1 MDAAVLTRVPAGVR
15 ARTLPAAAVLTVLVA
30 ASSVVRFLVLALRLQ
45 TPVYLP
51 DEYTYS
57 ALARSIAE
65 TGHPTIRGVSAHFP
79 ALLEPILAAPFWL
92 THDPGLALRL
102 TQAEHSVLM
111 SLGAIPVYLLCRRLS
126 LGTGYALAAA
136 VLTLVSADLSYA
148 SYVMAEPVAFPL
160 VLTTVYAAVVALE
173 SPSRRIQLALVGLIA
188 LSTFARLQ
196 LVVLAPVVLVAGLI
210 VVRFD
215 LRRFVAKCG
224 LLTIGLALPVVAA
237 LAAGP
242 QRLLGTYHGVLDL
255 HATTGTVAHQ
265 LGLHLLLIVF
275 VSSVVLLPGALVA
288 LVNGL
293 VRPQTVV
300 EESFAWLTV
309 LLGAAVVAQAV
320 FIGSTVSGG
329 FGERYLIYV
338 VPLLATAFGLYARR
352 GGGRVA
358 VLGLS
363 ALFALLAM
371 RFPLTHYTDR
381 SSDSPL
387 LWAVSRV
394 QLLLGAA
401 DAALLVSIV
410 AVALALVAAAV
421 GLRPQRRYGAALA
434 TAIAVQA
441 VVAGAAVSW
450 DVGLNAQA
458 RSGVLP
464 ADMRWIDHAAIG
476 PVTMLETPDS
486 NRGAADEQFLW
497 NKSLTRVGLLPGAL
511 VIDAYDNPAVR
522 VAGDG
527 RLSTVHGPV
536 AGAVVVDASRTWTT
550 FAGAR
555 VAASTSSPVTPYV
568 LWQPTGPGPL
578 RLAAE
583 ARGIRSD
590 GWLTADGTVTV
601 WPASKPHLLRLRLRL
616 PSQAAPDTIHFRTGA
631 LTRDV
636 TIQPG
641 TTRTISLLVPGL
653 GHPWTLRWSCDR
665 YAYRGADRVSFLT
678 APPQLIDA

>member
-30 ASSVVRFLVLALRLQ
+30 ASSVVRYLVLALRLQ
-45 TPVYLP
+45 TPMYLP

-57 ALARSIAE
+57 ALARSIAG

-111 SLGAIPVYLLCRRLS
+111 SLGAVPVYLLCRRLS

-160 VLTTVYAAVVALE
+160 VLATVYAAVVALE
-173 SPSRRIQLALVGLIA
+173 SPSRRAQLALIGLIGLA
-188 LSTFARLQ
+188 TFARLQ
-196 LVVLAPVVLVAGLI
+196 LVVLAPVVIVAGLI
-210 VVRFD
+210 VERFD
-215 LRRFVAKCG
+215 LRRFAAKCG
-224 LLTIGLALPVVAA
+224 LMTVGLALPVVAA

-242 QRLLGTYHGVLDL
+242 ERLLGTYHGVLDL
-255 HATTGTVAHQ
+255 HATAGTVAHQ
-265 LGLHLLLIVF
+265 IGLHLLLVVF

-288 LVNGL
+288 LANGIA
-293 VRPQTVV
+293 RPQTVT
-300 EESFAWLTV
+300 EKSFAWLTV
-309 LLGAAVVAQAV
+309 LLGAGVIAQAV

-338 VPLLATAFGLYARR
+338 VPLLAAAFGLYARR
-352 GGGRVA
+352 GGGRGA

-363 ALFALLAM
+363 AFFALLAM
-371 RFPLTHYTDR
+371 RFPLTHYTGR

-394 QLLLGAA
+394 QLSLGAA
-401 DAALLVSIV
+401 NAALVVSFV
-410 AVALALVAAAV
+410 AVALAVVAAAV

-434 TAIAVQA
+434 AAIAVQA
-441 VVAGAAVSW
+441 VVATAAVSW
-450 DVGLNAQA
+450 DVGLNAQVR
-458 RSGVLP
+458 RSTFP
-464 ADMRWIDHAAIG
+464 ADLRWIDHAAIG
-476 PVTMLETPDS
+476 PVTMLQTPDS

-497 NKSLTRVGLLPGAL
+497 NSSLTRVGLLPGAL

-522 VAGDG
+522 VANDG
-527 RLSTVHGPV
+527 ALSTAHGPV
-536 AGAVVVDASRTWTT
+536 SGAVVVDATRTWTT
-550 FAGAR
+550 FAGGR
-555 VAASTSSPVTPYV
+555 VAASTSPPVTPYV
-568 LWQPTGPGPL
+568 LWQPAGPSPL

-601 WPASKPHLLRLRLRL
+601 WPASKQHLLRLRLRL
-616 PSQAAPDTIHFRTGA
+616 PAAAATDTIHFRVGPV
-631 LTRDV
+631 TRDV

-641 TTRTISLLVPGL
+641 TARTISFLVPAV
-653 GHPWTLRWSCDR
+653 GHLWTLRWSCDR
-665 YAYRGADRVSFLT
+665 YGYRGTDRVSFLT

>member
-1 MDAAVLTRVPAGVR
+1 
-15 ARTLPAAAVLTVLVA
+15 
-30 ASSVVRFLVLALRLQ
+30 
-45 TPVYLP
+45 
-51 DEYTYS
+51 
-57 ALARSIAE
+57 
-65 TGHPTIRGVSAHFP
+65 
-79 ALLEPILAAPFWL
+79 
-92 THDPGLALRL
+92 
-102 TQAEHSVLM
+102 M
-111 SLGAIPVYLLCRRLS
+111 SLGAVPVYLLCRRLS
-126 LGTGYALAAA
+126 LGAGYALAAA

-215 LRRFVAKCG
+215 FRRFVATCG
-224 LLTIGLALPVVAA
+224 LLTVGLALPVVAA

-265 LGLHLLLIVF
+265 LGLHLLLVVF

-293 VRPQTVV
+293 VRPQTVA
-300 EESFAWLTV
+300 EESFAWLSV
-309 LLGAAVVAQAV
+309 LLGAGVIAQAV

-329 FGERYLIYV
+329 FGERYLIYI

-363 ALFALLAM
+363 AFFALLAM
-371 RFPLTHYTDR
+371 RFPLTHYTGR
-381 SSDSPL
+381 GSDSPL

-394 QLLLGAA
+394 QLSLGAA

-434 TAIAVQA
+434 AAIAVQA
-441 VVAGAAVSW
+441 VVAGAAISW

-458 RSGVLP
+458 RRGVFP
-464 ADMRWIDHAAIG
+464 ADMRWIDHGATG
-476 PVTMLETPDS
+476 PVTMLQTPDS

-497 NKSLTRVGLLPGAL
+497 NMSLTGAGLLPGAL

-522 VAGDG
+522 VASDG
-527 RLSTVHGPV
+527 TLSTVHGPV
-536 AGAVVVDASRTWTT
+536 GGSVVVDANRIWTT
-550 FAGAR
+550 FADAR
-555 VAASTSSPVTPYV
+555 VAASTSAPVTPYV
-568 LWQPTGPGPL
+568 LWQPTGPGPV

-590 GWLTADGTVTV
+590 GWLTADGMVTV

-616 PSQAAPDTIHFRTGA
+616 PSQAATDTIHFRTGA
-631 LTRDV
+631 GTRDV

-641 TTRTISLLVPGL
+641 TARTISFLVPGV

-665 YAYRGADRVSFLT
+665 YAYRGTDRVSFLT
-678 APPQLIDA
+678 SPPQLVDA